1 MNGLIKQK
9 RYLLIKMI
17 LYQQINTLNG
27 HQVNMATEYTPIPLF
42 DALDQLETS
51 YDLQVAQL
59 KMRLPKDL
67 SEKNVLAD
75 YKHTCDFLH
84 AYRGSAETFKSYRR
98 ETERLLQWTWFI
110 QNKTLKDLRRN
121 DLETFLSFCQSPDKD
136 WIGTKHVP
144 RFLDKEGERIANPY
158 WRPFVASIS
167 KKAHRDGLSPDAK
180 SYTLSQSA
188 LQAIFAILSSY
199 FNYLEQEE
207 YTFGNPISQIRQKS
221 KFLRKHHG
229 MKTIRR
235 LSELQWAYIIE
246 TAELMAAENP
256 SPHERTLFIM
266 NALFAMYLRIS
277 ELATSERWMPQM
289 GHFYRDMDGNWWFK
303 TVGKGNKERDISV
316 SNAMLEALKR
326 YRTSLG
332 LSSLP
337 APGESTP
344 LIPKAVGKGSVEGTR
359 HIRKIVQQCFDN
371 AIERLK
377 TDGFNDDAESLM
389 AATVHW
395 LRHTGISEDVK
406 IRPREHVRDDAGH
419 SSSAIT
425 DQYIDIE
432 LRARH
437 ASAKKKLIKF

>member
-1 MNGLIKQK
+1 
-9 RYLLIKMI
+9 
-17 LYQQINTLNG
+17 
-27 HQVNMATEYTPIPLF
+27 MAHESTPIPLF
-42 DALDQLETS
+42 DALEHLES
-51 YDLQVAQL
+51 SFYLQVAHI
-59 KMRLPKDL
+59 KSRLPAGITAN
-67 SEKNVLAD
+67 EVHMD
-75 YKHTCDFLH
+75 YKHTCNFLH

-98 ETERLLQWTWFI
+98 ETERLLQWSWFI
-110 QNKTLKDLRRN
+110 RKKSLKDLRRN
-121 DLETFLSFCQSPDKD
+121 DLEAFLEFCQAPPKD
-136 WIGTKHVP
+136 WIGIQHVP
-144 RFLDKEGERIANPY
+144 RFIDNNGLRVANPV
-158 WRPFVASIS
+158 WRPFIATIS
-167 KKAHRDGLSPDAK
+167 KKAHRDGDLPNAK
-180 SYTLSQSA
+180 SYMLSQSA
-188 LQAIFAILSSY
+188 LQSIFAILSSY

-207 YTFGNPISQIRQKS
+207 YTFGNPIAQIRQKS

-246 TAELMAAENP
+246 TAELMANENP
-256 SPHERTLFIM
+256 GLHERTLFIM

-277 ELATSERWMPQM
+277 ELAASTRWIPQM
-289 GHFYRDMDGNWWFK
+289 GHFYKDMDNNWWFK

-326 YRTSLG
+326 YRISLK

-337 APGESTP
+337 SPGEATP
-344 LIPKAVGKGSVEGTR
+344 LIPKARGKGPVEGTR
-359 HIRKIVQQCFDN
+359 HVRKIVQHCFDKT
-371 AIERLK
+371 IERLN
-377 TDGFNDDAESLM
+377 TDGFKEEAEMLM

>member
-1 MNGLIKQK
+1 MSI
-9 RYLLIKMI
+9 
-17 LYQQINTLNG
+17 
-27 HQVNMATEYTPIPLF
+27 EYTPKPFF
-42 DALDQLETS
+42 DSLEQLDASKVTAILTQAPVSNTLPSSQITLDYNHS
-51 YDLQVAQL
+51 IQFLQ
-59 KMRLPKDL
+59 
-67 SEKNVLAD
+67 
-75 YKHTCDFLH
+75 
-84 AYRGSAETFKSYRR
+84 AYRGSDETFKSYRR
-98 ETERLLQWTWFI
+98 EIERLLQWSWFV
-110 QNKTLKDLRRN
+110 QGKQLKDLRRN
-121 DLETFLSFCQSPDKD
+121 DIEMFLEFCQNPPLN

-144 RFLDKEGERIANPY
+144 RFIEENGLRSPNPV
-158 WRPFVASIS
+158 WRPFIAAIT
-167 KKAHRDGLSPDAK
+167 KKAHRDGHVPNAK
-180 SYTLSQSA
+180 AYTLSQSA
-188 LQAIFAILSSY
+188 LQAIFAILSSF

-207 YTFGNPISQIRQKS
+207 YTFGNPIAQIRQKS

-229 MKTIRR
+229 KKTIRR

-246 TAELMAAENP
+246 TAEQLAEQQP
-256 SPHERTLFIM
+256 SLHERTLFMM
-266 NALFAMYLRIS
+266 NALFGMYLRIS
-277 ELATSERWMPQM
+277 ELAASSRWIPQM
-289 GHFYRDMDGNWWFK
+289 GHFYKDMDNNWWFK

-332 LSSLP
+332 LSALP
-337 APGESTP
+337 APGEAIP
-344 LIPKAVGKGSVEGTR
+344 LLSKAIGKGPIEGTR
-359 HIRKIVQQCFDN
+359 HIRKIVQFCFDK

-377 TDGFNDDAESLM
+377 ADGFTEDADMLS

>member
-1 MNGLIKQK
+1 
-9 RYLLIKMI
+9 
-17 LYQQINTLNG
+17 
-27 HQVNMATEYTPIPLF
+27 MALEYTPIPLF
-42 DALDQLETS
+42 DGLEHLNALLDTQI
-51 YDLQVAQL
+51 VQL
-59 KMRLPKDL
+59 KARLPSDIL
-67 SEKNVLAD
+67 ANNNVLSD
-75 YKHTCDFLH
+75 YKQTCNFLQ

-98 ETERLLQWTWFI
+98 ETERLLQWSWFLRS
-110 QNKTLKDLRRN
+110 KSLKDLRRN
-121 DLETFLSFCQSPDKD
+121 DLEAFLEFCQAPPKD
-136 WIGTKHVP
+136 WIGIKHVP
-144 RFLDKEGERIANPY
+144 RFIVKDGLRVANPD
-158 WRPFVASIS
+158 WRPFIAAIS
-167 KKAHRDGLSPDAK
+167 KKAHRDGDLPNAK
-180 SYTLSQSA
+180 SYILSQSA
-188 LQAIFAILSSY
+188 LQAIFAILSSF

-207 YTFGNPISQIRQKS
+207 YSFGNPITQIRQKS

-246 TAELMAAENP
+246 TAELMATENP
-256 SPHERTLFIM
+256 NLHERTLFIM

-277 ELATSERWMPQM
+277 ELAASSRWIPQM
-289 GHFYRDMDGNWWFK
+289 GHFYKDMDGNWWFK

-326 YRTSLG
+326 YRISLG
-332 LSSLP
+332 LTSLP
-337 APGESTP
+337 SPGENTP
-344 LIPKAVGKGSVEGTR
+344 LIPKALGKGPIEGTR
-359 HIRKIVQQCFDN
+359 HIRKIVQHCFDKTM
-371 AIERLK
+371 ERLK
-377 TDGFNDDAESLM
+377 SDGFIDDAESLM

-425 DQYIDIE
+425 DRYIDIE

>member
-1 MNGLIKQK
+1 
-9 RYLLIKMI
+9 
-17 LYQQINTLNG
+17 
-27 HQVNMATEYTPIPLF
+27 MAQEHTPIPLF
-42 DALDQLETS
+42 DALEHLELSFDT
-51 YDLQVAQL
+51 QTAQI
-59 KMRLPKDL
+59 KSRLPADI
-67 SEKNVLAD
+67 SPDDVHAD
-75 YKHTCDFLH
+75 YKHSCSFLH

-98 ETERLLQWTWFI
+98 EIERLLQWSWFLR
-110 QNKTLKDLRRN
+110 KKSLKELRRN
-121 DLETFLSFCQSPDKD
+121 DLETFLEFCQAPSKD
-136 WIGTKHVP
+136 WIGIKHVP
-144 RFLDKEGERIANPY
+144 RFIDKDGLRVANPV
-158 WRPFVASIS
+158 WRPFVAAIS
-167 KKAHRDGLSPDAK
+167 KKAHRDGNLPNIK

-207 YTFGNPISQIRQKS
+207 YTFGNPIAQIRQKS

-246 TAELMAAENP
+246 TAELMAAEKP
-256 SPHERTLFIM
+256 ALHERTLFIM

-277 ELATSERWMPQM
+277 ELAASSRWIPQM
-289 GHFYRDMDGNWWFK
+289 GHFYKDMDNNWWFK
-303 TVGKGNKERDISV
+303 TVGKGNKERDVSV

-326 YRTSLG
+326 YRLSLE

-337 APGESTP
+337 SPGESIP
-344 LIPKAVGKGSVEGTR
+344 LIPKALGKGPVEGTR
-359 HIRKIVQQCFDN
+359 HLRKIVQHCFDQT
-371 AIERLK
+371 IERLK
-377 TDGFNDDAESLM
+377 NDGFKEDAEMLM

>member
-1 MNGLIKQK
+1 
-9 RYLLIKMI
+9 
-17 LYQQINTLNG
+17 
-27 HQVNMATEYTPIPLF
+27 MANQPTPIPLF
-42 DALDQLETS
+42 DALEHLELALDNQMTRIKS
-51 YDLQVAQL
+51 
-59 KMRLPKDL
+59 RLPAGI
-67 SEKNVLAD
+67 STNEVHAD
-75 YKHTCDFLH
+75 YQHTSEFLR

-98 ETERLLQWTWFI
+98 ETERLLQWAWFVRA
-110 QNKTLKDLRRN
+110 KSLKDLRRN
-121 DLETFLSFCQSPDKD
+121 DLEAFLEFCQAPPKD
-136 WIGTKHVP
+136 WIGIKHVP
-144 RFLDKEGERIANPY
+144 RFLDKDGMRVPNPA
-158 WRPFVASIS
+158 WRPFIAAIS
-167 KKAHRDGLSPDAK
+167 KKAHRDGELPNVK

-188 LQAIFAILSSY
+188 LQSIFAILSSF

-207 YTFGNPISQIRQKS
+207 YTFGNPIAQIRQKS

-229 MKTIRR
+229 KKTIRR

-246 TAELMAAENP
+246 TAELMANANP
-256 SPHERTLFIM
+256 GLHERTLFIM

-277 ELATSERWMPQM
+277 ELAASVRWVPQM
-289 GHFYRDMDGNWWFK
+289 GHFYKDMDNNWWFK

-326 YRTSLG
+326 YRLSLK

-337 APGESTP
+337 SPGESTP
-344 LIPKAVGKGSVEGTR
+344 LISKAVGKGPVEGTR
-359 HIRKIVQQCFDN
+359 HIRKIVQHCFDQT
-371 AIERLK
+371 IDRLK
-377 TDGFNDDAESLM
+377 NDGFREDAEMLV